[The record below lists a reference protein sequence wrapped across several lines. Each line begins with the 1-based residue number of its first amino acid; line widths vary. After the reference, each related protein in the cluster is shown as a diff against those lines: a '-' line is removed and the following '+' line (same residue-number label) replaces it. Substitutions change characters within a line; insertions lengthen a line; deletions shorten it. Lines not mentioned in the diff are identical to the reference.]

1 VWRIKVW
8 RIKES
13 WENMKEKWRNIK
25 KGWHGY
31 EKNDKKNLNMNI
43 KDEKRRNKHK
53 RSWKELLR

>member
-1 VWRIKVW
+1 VW

-43 KDEKRRNKHK
+43 KDDKRRNKHK